1 MGSFWTRLF
10 DLIAPRCCVA
20 CDNRLAESEEHVC
33 LNCLLALPRTHY
45 EEQPYDNT
53 MAQVFWGHFR
63 VEKVAA
69 WFFYQP
75 SSPFSG
81 MIHELKYNRQ
91 REIGHFI
98 GRVAAEE
105 LSRKHFFD
113 DIDLLIPIPLTKRRQ
128 RQRGYNQSLEIA
140 RGISSVTGIPVA
152 EKVVARTRFEESQTH
167 KTAKERR
174 ENVAGVFELVD
185 AEAISNRHVM
195 VIDDVITTGSTMI
208 SCCQELQKDESVKI
222 SIFSIGFTRS

>member
-10 DLIAPRCCVA
+10 DLIAPRCCAA
-20 CDNRLAESEEHVC
+20 CGNRLAESERHVC

-45 EEQPYDNT
+45 AEQPYDNP
-53 MAQVFWGHFR
+53 MAQLFWGHFP

-81 MIHELKYNRQ
+81 MIHELKYRRQ

-105 LSRKHFFD
+105 LSKNHFFD

-140 RGISSVTGIPVA
+140 RGISDVTGIPVR
-152 EKVVARTRFEESQTH
+152 EKVVVRTRFEESQTH
-167 KTAKERR
+167 KSAKERR
-174 ENVAGVFELVD
+174 ENVSGVFELVD
-185 AEAISNRHVM
+185 SEVISGFHVM

-208 SCCQELQKDESVKI
+208 SCCQELQKAKSVAI
-222 SIFSIGFTRS
+222 SVFSAGFTRS

>member
-10 DLIAPRCCVA
+10 DLIAPRFCVA
-20 CDNRLAESEEHVC
+20 CDNRLAESEQHVC
-33 LNCLLALPRTHY
+33 LNCLLDLPRTHY
-45 EEQPYDNT
+45 ADQPYDNP
-53 MAQVFWGHFR
+53 MAQLFWGHFR
-63 VEKVAA
+63 VEKAAA

-75 SSPFSG
+75 SSPHSG
-81 MIHELKYNRQ
+81 MIHQLKYHRQ

-105 LSRKHFFD
+105 MSRRHFFD

-128 RQRGYNQSLEIA
+128 RSRGYNQSLEIA
-140 RGISSVTGIPVA
+140 RGISETTGIPVC
-152 EKVVARTRFEESQTH
+152 EKAVRRTRFEQSQTH

-174 ENVAGVFELVD
+174 ENVSGVFELVD
-185 AEAISNRHVM
+185 NEVVSGRHVL

-208 SCCQELQKDESVKI
+208 SCCRELQKATDVKI

>member
-1 MGSFWTRLF
+1 MFKTIRQWLNAAA
-10 DLIAPRCCVA
+10 DVVLPRTCPVCGRSLDGDEPWL
-20 CDNRLAESEEHVC
+20 CRRCMAE
-33 LNCLLALPRTHY
+33 LPRTHY

-140 RGISSVTGIPVA
+140 RGIVPEDEIYLRVN
-152 EKVVARTRFEESQTH
+152 KD
-167 KTAKERR
+167 
-174 ENVAGVFELVD
+174 NVA
-185 AEAISNRHVM
+185 SQKVM
-195 VIDDVITTGSTMI
+195 LKNGARIAGEDDVHFFMRI
-208 SCCQELQKDESVKI
+208 KK
-222 SIFSIGFTRS
+222 

>member
-10 DLIAPRCCVA
+10 DLIAPRCCAA
-20 CDNRLAESEEHVC
+20 CGNRLAESERHVC

-45 EEQPYDNT
+45 AEQPYDNP
-53 MAQVFWGHFR
+53 MAQLFWGHFP

-81 MIHELKYNRQ
+81 MIHELKYRRQ

-105 LSRKHFFD
+105 LSKKHFFD

-140 RGISSVTGIPVA
+140 RGISDVTGIPVR
-152 EKVVARTRFEESQTH
+152 EKVVVRTRFEESQTH
-167 KTAKERR
+167 KSAKERR
-174 ENVAGVFELVD
+174 ENVSGVFELVD
-185 AEAISNRHVM
+185 SEVISGFHVM

-208 SCCQELQKDESVKI
+208 SCCQELQKAKSVAI
-222 SIFSIGFTRS
+222 SVFSAGFTRS